1 MSGAEKRLLMWA
13 SLVLSRRSCS
23 LNRFQTADMRMT
35 RPVLCT
41 VCAPGDGAVSAAGVY
56 ETTCCTQDMYC
67 SCVHLNLKLLVGG
80 SAL

>member
-13 SLVLSRRSCS
+13 SLVLRRRRSCS
-23 LNRFQTADMRMT
+23 LNTLRTADMRMT

-56 ETTCCTQDMYC
+56 DTQHVVLYYI
-67 SCVHLNLKLLVGG
+67 
-80 SAL
+80 